1 MRLLIPLF
9 LILATSV
16 SSQQNEAV
24 TEADGVDFEQAIA
37 ALRSNISDSSDPL
50 TEVSQKGTVEF
61 TQRSLNGYL
70 RFQGNS
76 FLPSG
81 LSDVTVE
88 IQQDGRLRG
97 TGVLDLDEM
106 DDFADGSSG
115 VLQLLSGSLPVS
127 VSVLVV
133 EADRDL
139 EITVESVQIGPV
151 TLPTAL
157 AEILVRRY
165 SVSESY
171 PAGLD
176 LSVPIALPP
185 AVKDI
190 QIQQSLITIV
200 TQ

>member
-106 DDFADGSSG
+106 DDFADASSG
-115 VLQLLSGSLPVS
+115 VLQLLSGSLPVA
-127 VSVLVV
+127 VSVLVIA
-133 EADRDL
+133 ADGEL

-151 TLPTAL
+151 TVPTAL

-165 SVSESY
+165 SVNDSY
-171 PAGLD
+171 PSGLD

-185 AVKDI
+185 AVQDI